1 MAAAAPV
8 IGITAYEEK
17 ATWGVWDSELAAIV
31 PASYVQAVI
40 SAGGVPV
47 LLPVQVSRAEELVS
61 RLDAVLLTG
70 GPDVDPARYGSDP
83 HPRTQRP
90 RRERDSFEI
99 EVLDAAAGR
108 DLPVLAICRGLQTLN
123 VARGGTLHQH
133 VPDIVG
139 DDRHGTG
146 GVYAPTAVRVDPDSR
161 LAGLL
166 GRDIAEGLCHH
177 HQAVDRIGDN
187 LVAVAWAPDGT
198 IEGLEDPAS
207 RFTVAVQW
215 HPEVGTDSSLFE
227 GLVAAASA

>member
-31 PASYVQAVI
+31 PSTYVQAVI
-40 SAGGVPV
+40 RAGGLPV
-47 LLPVQVSRAEELVS
+47 LLPVQVSGAEELVS
-61 RLDAVLLTG
+61 RLDGVLLTG
-70 GPDVDPARYGSDP
+70 GPDVDPARYGAEA

-90 RRERDSFEI
+90 RRERDGFEI
-99 EVLDAAAGR
+99 DVLDAAAGR
-108 DLPVLAICRGLQTLN
+108 ELPVLAICRGLQTLN

-133 VPDIVG
+133 VPDLVG

-146 GVYAPTAVRVDPDSR
+146 GVYAPTEVRVDPDSK

-166 GRDIAEGLCHH
+166 GKDTAEGLCHH

-198 IEGLEDPAS
+198 IEGLEDPGTP
-207 RFTVAVQW
+207 FTLAVQW
-215 HPEVGTDSSLFE
+215 HPEVGSDPSLFE
-227 GLVAAASA
+227 ALVAAASA